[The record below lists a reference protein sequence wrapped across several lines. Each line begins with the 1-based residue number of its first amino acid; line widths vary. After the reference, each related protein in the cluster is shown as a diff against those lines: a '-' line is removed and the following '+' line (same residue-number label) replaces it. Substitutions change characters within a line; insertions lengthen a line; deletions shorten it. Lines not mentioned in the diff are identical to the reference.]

1 MLCRFNPH
9 LRYTFQAVP
18 ASPTKLPTIT
28 QVQKAFARYPI
39 MEIVIPPTTMDF
51 EFNNSNSR
59 PSSLYMSAPSTPKR
73 FGEFYFSAP
82 TSPSRGVSEF
92 YRDEFP
98 MRNESRAGGTRD
110 EAAAEFA
117 FDFCEELERSSLPA
131 DELFDGG
138 KIRPFKPP
146 SRLQIGRKAEAY
158 TTPSSPLLLSPKSP
172 RSQGKKTFLGVF
184 SPRRKKDSDTFA
196 MEVENTRRKTEHERG
211 RERSTDISSSNSG
224 HRVSRSLSPFRVS
237 ESPWEEQEK
246 TQQNTKQPSLNS
258 KASFSSTAVL
268 SSSSSSSSSKSSSKK
283 WSLKDFLLFRS
294 ASEGRATDKKD
305 PFRKFSPALHKRHED
320 FKNSSFLS
328 PDTSGSVGRSRRGPV
343 SAHELHYTVNKAV
356 SEDLKK
362 KTFLPYKQGI
372 LGRLAFNPAVHA
384 LANGFGSFTRH
395 EPR

>member
-1 MLCRFNPH
+1 
-9 LRYTFQAVP
+9 
-18 ASPTKLPTIT
+18 
-28 QVQKAFARYPI
+28 

-51 EFNNSNSR
+51 DFNNSNSR

-98 MRNESRAGGTRD
+98 MQNESRAGGTRE
-110 EAAAEFA
+110 EAAGEFA

-158 TTPSSPLLLSPKSP
+158 TTPSSPFLLSPKSP

-184 SPRRKKDSDTFA
+184 SGRRKKDSDPFA
-196 MEVENTRRKTEHERG
+196 IELENTRRKTEHERG

-224 HRVSRSLSPFRVS
+224 RRASRSLSPFRVF

-258 KASFSSTAVL
+258 KASFSSTAA
-268 SSSSSSSSSKSSSKK
+268 SSSSSSKSSSKK

-294 ASEGRATDKKD
+294 ASEGRATDRD
-305 PFRKFSPALHKRHED
+305 PFLKFSPALHKRHED
-320 FKNSSFLS
+320 FKNSSFRS

-384 LANGFGSFTRH
+384 LANGFGSFTRS
-395 EPR
+395 